1 MKTFGN
7 RSLSSGM
14 YGIINTIWWLEW
26 LAGLGLT
33 TYLLTMVFM
42 KKQFDIALGITFSEG
57 ILKKVDTLIPNVNPG
72 TLKVSSG
79 HFLFYPTNLQ
89 GVLLVLAEILLSLT
103 VVLLITYQLKKIFL
117 NFKKNEPLNKLNF
130 PRIKYVGNILVIA
143 NVAQWLYSLALNQ
156 YLIQNFKWGNETQ
169 LTHSIN
175 VSYLFMG
182 IVLIIVSKIFEMG
195 ASLEEENSLTI

>member
-26 LAGLGLT
+26 LIGFALI
-33 TYLLTMVFM
+33 TYLLTMAFM
-42 KKQFDIALGITFSEG
+42 RKPLDIVLGITFSEV
-57 ILKKVDTLIPNVNPG
+57 ILKEVDTMIPNGNPG
-72 TLKVSSG
+72 TLKVYNG
-79 HFLFYPTNLQ
+79 NFLFSPTNLQ
-89 GVLLVLAEILLSLT
+89 EVMLVMTALLLSVA

-130 PRIKYVGNILVIA
+130 PRVKYIGIILIIA

-156 YLIQNFKWGNETQ
+156 YLTQNFKWGNETQ
-169 LTHSIN
+169 LTQSFN
-175 VSYLFMG
+175 VNYLFIG

-195 ASLEEENSLTI
+195 ASLEEENNLTI